1 MSCFKAT
8 ALAEP
13 LVDVVPPTQIIS
25 SVQTFMVTINSNG
38 SKALFYEEIDLYT
51 VKVEDLDFSAEFE
64 IEFKQKEFCHA
75 LTAWFDVQFSKC
87 HVTMKTCKEFC
98 CFC

>member
-1 MSCFKAT
+1 M
-8 ALAEP
+8 
-13 LVDVVPPTQIIS
+13 
-25 SVQTFMVTINSNG
+25 
-38 SKALFYEEIDLYT
+38 YT

-87 HVTMKTCKEFC
+87 HVTMKRCQRRKNVVFKVPVGFTTGIPLELIYLLFG
-98 CFC
+98 CF